1 MTKAYIINKK
11 DLSYGIYYTLDTLFK
26 EINNK
31 DIKPNDFYF
40 FTNEDK
46 ALECQEQLINK
57 QRRKNGRHK

>member
-1 MTKAYIINKK
+1 MTKAYIVNKK

-31 DIKPNDFYF
+31 DIKLNDFYF
-40 FTNEDK
+40 FTNENK